1 MTATSL
7 YRAARW
13 TAIGTEAPRLRCT
26 GGANY
31 ASDVARQRR
40 EPTMAVT
47 LR

>member
-7 YRAARW
+7 YQAPRS
-13 TAIGTEAPRLRCT
+13 TAIGAAAPRLRCP
-26 GGANY
+26 GVANY